1 MFHTNFRPNPRF
13 CLVSR
18 AEWGLTFGKIFKRVF
33 SKGEGGGKK
42 LLLLIHVY
50 DNIGCNSWKSGKSFL
65 KFHFTRILAVLYV
78 SYEFMNLSA
87 LMNLIA
93 YQGRTF
99 FFKIFLSETIYGG
112 LS

>member
-1 MFHTNFRPNPRF
+1 MGVNFWENIQKNF
-13 CLVSR
+13 L
-18 AEWGLTFGKIFKRVF
+18 
-33 SKGEGGGKK
+33 KGGGGGKK

-78 SYEFMNLSA
+78 SYEFMSLSA

-99 FFKIFLSETIYGG
+99 FSVKVLKIFLSETIYGG